1 MDFSI
6 YHMWQQMGVTAK
18 SVVVILLVMSVY
30 SIGVS
35 VDRWLALRKGR
46 RQSVGYVG
54 ALQNMV
60 SANGRLEEVAGLDQ
74 RWKGSPVASVIG
86 NGVKEFL
93 RGLQGLGP
101 KASDPLEL
109 EMMVDG
115 VGRSMN
121 RVKARELANMKRGLS
136 VLATI
141 SSSAPFV
148 GLFGTVFGI
157 ITAFQSMG
165 DPSKSGGGGGL
176 AAVSTGISEAL
187 LTTAVGLAVAIV
199 SVWFYNYF
207 IDKVDE
213 ITIDVDETA
222 GEMLETMLREG
233 RSRPLRN
240 AEATT
245 S

>member
-1 MDFSI
+1 
-6 YHMWQQMGVTAK
+6 
-18 SVVVILLVMSVY
+18 
-30 SIGVS
+30 
-35 VDRWLALRKGR
+35 
-46 RQSVGYVG
+46 VGYVG
-54 ALQNMV
+54 ALQQIV
-60 SANGRLEEVAGLDQ
+60 GANSRLEEVVGLDQ
-74 RWKGSPVASVIG
+74 RWKGSPVANVIG

-93 RGLQGLGP
+93 RGVKWLGP
-101 KASDPLEL
+101 KAADPIEL

-165 DPSKSGGGGGL
+165 DPSKGGGGGL
-176 AAVSTGISEAL
+176 ATVSTGISEAL

-207 IDKVDE
+207 IDRVDE

-233 RSRPLRN
+233 RSRLPGDGKVS
-240 AEATT
+240 EAST
-245 S
+245 

>member
-6 YHMWQQMGVTAK
+6 YHMWQQMGMTAK
-18 SVVVILLVMSVY
+18 GVVVILLVMSIY

-54 ALQNMV
+54 ALQQMV
-60 SANGRLEEVAGLDQ
+60 GGNTRLEEVVGLDQ

-93 RGLQGLGP
+93 RGLKGLGS
-101 KASDPLEL
+101 KASDPIEL

-165 DPSKSGGGGGL
+165 DPSKGGGGGL
-176 AAVSTGISEAL
+176 ATVSIGISEAL

-207 IDKVDE
+207 IDRVDE

-233 RSRPLRN
+233 RGRHSGG
-240 AEATT
+240 AEAAT
-245 S
+245 

>member
-6 YHMWQQMGVTAK
+6 YHMWQQMGMIAK
-18 SVVVILLVMSVY
+18 SVVVMLLVMSVY

-35 VDRWLALRKGR
+35 VDRWLALRRGQ

-54 ALQNMV
+54 ALQQMV
-60 SANGRLEEVAGLDQ
+60 GDNRLEDVLGLDQ

-93 RGLQGLGP
+93 RGLRGLGP

-165 DPSKSGGGGGL
+165 DPSKGGGGGL
-176 AAVSTGISEAL
+176 ATVSIGISEAL

-207 IDKVDE
+207 IDRVDAV
-213 ITIDVDETA
+213 TIDVDETA

-233 RSRPLRN
+233 RSRPPAD
-240 AEATT
+240 AEAAT
-245 S
+245 

>member
-18 SVVVILLVMSVY
+18 AVVVLLLVMSVY

-54 ALQNMV
+54 ALQELV
-60 SANGRLEEVAGLDQ
+60 GGSGRLEEVVGLDQ
-74 RWKGSPVASVIG
+74 RWKGSPVASVIS

-165 DPSKSGGGGGL
+165 DPSKGGGGGL
-176 AAVSTGISEAL
+176 ATVSIGISEAL

-207 IDKVDE
+207 IDRVDQ

-233 RSRPLRN
+233 RSR
-240 AEATT
+240 AVTAAAA
-245 S
+245 

>member
-6 YHMWQQMGVTAK
+6 YHMWQQMGMTAK
-18 SVVVILLVMSVY
+18 GVVVILLVMSVY

-54 ALQNMV
+54 ALQQMV
-60 SANGRLEEVAGLDQ
+60 GANSPLEEVVGLDQ
-74 RWKGSPVASVIG
+74 RWKGSPVANVIG

-93 RGLQGLGP
+93 RGLKGLGS
-101 KASDPLEL
+101 KASDPVEL

-165 DPSKSGGGGGL
+165 DPSKGGGGGL
-176 AAVSTGISEAL
+176 ATVSIGISEAL

-207 IDKVDE
+207 IDRVDE

-222 GEMLETMLREG
+222 GEMLETMLRDG
-233 RSRPLRN
+233 RSRRLGD
-240 AEATT
+240 AEAAA
-245 S
+245 